1 MIVLILTVCAL
12 GSPERCIEARLPLA
26 DVGIVACMTSAEPTV
41 AQWAEEHPSLR
52 VARWR
57 CAYPEREGAPT

>member
-1 MIVLILTVCAL
+1 MILLIVVACTT
-12 GSPERCIEARLPLA
+12 GQPERCAESRLPLA
-26 DVGIVACMTSAEPTV
+26 DVGLIACMTSAEPTV

-57 CAYPEREGAPT
+57 CAYPGGEGSRT